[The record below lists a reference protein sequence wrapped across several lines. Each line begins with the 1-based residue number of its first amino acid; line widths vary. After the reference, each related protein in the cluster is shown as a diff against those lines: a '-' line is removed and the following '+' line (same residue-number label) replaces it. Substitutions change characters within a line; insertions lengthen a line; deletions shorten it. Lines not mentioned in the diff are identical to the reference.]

1 MNFLT
6 SIAHGVRGFFLF
18 IILFILCFLTV
29 HAVKLAR
36 LGLSTLKKEEPKTEE
51 KKPAEQS
58 SGAKEQVYYLV
69 EKRKRRAK
77 RKTDYSTPKEFQF
90 K

>member
-6 SIAHGVRGFFLF
+6 STVHGVRGFFLF
-18 IILFILCFLTV
+18 IILFILCFFAV
-29 HAVKLAR
+29 HGVKLAR
-36 LGLSTLKKEEPKTEE
+36 LGLSTLKKEEPKAQE
-51 KKPAEQS
+51 KKPADQS